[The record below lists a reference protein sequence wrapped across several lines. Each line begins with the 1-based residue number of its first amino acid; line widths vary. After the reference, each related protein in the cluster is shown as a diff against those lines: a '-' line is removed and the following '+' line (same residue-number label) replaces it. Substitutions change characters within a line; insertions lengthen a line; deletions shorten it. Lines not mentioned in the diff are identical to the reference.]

1 MSTPFTGSPAEG
13 PDGGSTGTLV
23 FDAADLPRLSQQE
36 PLHPWGRRTAN
47 FRLVVFLAVL
57 LPAAIVI
64 ALWWFTDI
72 PKPVIMIAGYLPL
85 QLISSVVAS
94 VVLRGTKSAGDAVI
108 IVLAIGA
115 TILSLVVLASVVW
128 SIVSLGVKAL
138 YVDHQVNW
146 SFLYQNNEY
155 ISPSTPLGYGGIGHA
170 VLGTVLIVAIATI
183 VAVPI
188 GIATA
193 IYITE
198 VRGRA
203 VPYVRFFVQAMS
215 GVPSVVAGLFILTV
229 FILTGVLQTSAFAA
243 GLAYAILMLPTVAR
257 TAEEVLRLVPEDLRT
272 GALALGS
279 TRARVVLQVVIP
291 AAKTGII
298 TATILGIARVVGETA
313 PLLLTALKNDK
324 TVLVPFLDPIS
335 ALPTYIFSNVAQ
347 PYPDAVTR
355 AWGAALTLMVLVAIL
370 FTLTRLLSSKQPG
383 RR

>member
-1 MSTPFTGSPAEG
+1 MSTPGINV
-13 PDGGSTGTLV
+13 PDSSSNTSSIGTV
-23 FDAADLPRLSQQE
+23 TFDAASLPRLGQQRAMT
-36 PLHPWGRRTAN
+36 PWSRRTIS
-47 FRLVVFLAVL
+47 FRFIVLLAVVIPATLTLGLWL
-57 LPAAIVI
+57 L
-64 ALWWFTDI
+64 TDL
-72 PKPVIMIAGYLPL
+72 PKPVVMIACYLPA
-85 QLISSVVAS
+85 QVIAAVAAS
-94 VVLRGTKSAGDAVI
+94 VALRGKKTAGDAVI

-115 TILSLVVLASVVW
+115 TIFCLVVLVSVLW
-128 SIVSLGVKAL
+128 SMIVNGIKAF
-138 YVDHQVNW
+138 YFDGAVNW
-146 SFLYQNNEY
+146 SFAYQNNEY
-155 ISPSTPLGYGGIGHA
+155 ISPSTPLGYGGVGHA
-170 VLGTVLIVAIATI
+170 VLGTFLIVGIATL

-193 IYITE
+193 VYVTE

-243 GLAYAILMLPTVAR
+243 ALAYAILMLPTVAR

-279 TRARVVLQVVIP
+279 TRARVVMQVVIP

-324 TVLVPFLDPIS
+324 TVLIPFVDPIS

-355 AWGAALTLMVLVAIL
+355 AWGAALTLMVIVGVL
-370 FTLTRLLSSKQPG
+370 FTITRLLSSK
-383 RR
+383 RAAR